1 MDIDESKERE
11 EEKALDRAIE
21 QSFPASDPIPPKHIT
36 GTEPPGSDINRKA
49 PKITREQVEAAANP
63 TGEAPQKA
71 VPNGGTALP
80 QPSRE
85 QADD

>member
-36 GTEPPGSDINRKA
+36 GTEPPGSDIDRKA
-49 PKITREQVEAAANP
+49 PKITRQQVEAAANP
-63 TGEAPQKA
+63 TGEPPAKA
-71 VPNGGTALP
+71 LPKEDAALP
-80 QPSRE
+80 QAKRE